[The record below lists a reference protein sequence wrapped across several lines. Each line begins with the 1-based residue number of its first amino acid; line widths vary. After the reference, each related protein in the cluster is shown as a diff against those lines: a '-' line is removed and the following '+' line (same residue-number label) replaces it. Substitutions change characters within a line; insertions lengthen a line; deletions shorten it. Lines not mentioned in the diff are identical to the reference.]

1 MSFMWILQAVTG
13 LHAAGVLHRDIKPEN
28 MLLINDNVFLN
39 DFDVSC
45 LISSSEA
52 TLCSRVG
59 TDDFRSPLWQ
69 AGEPYGILDDL
80 ASLLLSFAWLLHM
93 RTEPLALRIRYLSEF
108 PSAPQTM
115 IDTATRVLGAL
126 KAGDNLCGDNAG
138 GSI

>member
-1 MSFMWILQAVTG
+1 MRFMWMLQAVTG

-45 LISSSEA
+45 LSSSSEA

-59 TDDFRSPLWQ
+59 TDNFRSPLWQ
-69 AGEPYGILDDL
+69 VGEPYGTLDDL

-93 RTEPLALRIRYLSEF
+93 RTEPLALRIQHLSEL
-108 PSAPQTM
+108 PVAPQTM
-115 IDTATRVLGAL
+115 VDTAIRVLSAL
-126 KAGDNLCGDNAG
+126 EVA
-138 GSI
+138 